1 MTMQTTDKGYW
12 VKSARIDYTYTG
24 ATTPVIDVPAGTFVS
39 KVVFV
44 VTTVFAGGA
53 PAGTVGDGTTPA
65 GWIAAADLTLT
76 TVGAYV
82 GDETDTAN
90 YCLGKYYAAAD
101 TIDFVESGGA
111 CTSGYGYILAHF
123 VRLDEA

>member
-1 MTMQTTDKGYW
+1 MQTKHLGHW
-12 VKSARIDYTYTG
+12 VKSKRIDYTYTG
-24 ATTPVIDVPAGTFVS
+24 ATTPVIDVPAKTLVT

-65 GWIAAADLTLT
+65 GWIAGGDLTLT

-82 GDETDTAN
+82 GDETTTAN
-90 YCLGKYYAAAD
+90 YILGKYYEAAD

-123 VRLDEA
+123 IPMDEA